1 MGAWGVGS
9 AGSEKRC
16 ARNTSSYTPLP
27 TPHTQIIV
35 IKQDDE
41 LDKLEE
47 DIRKLKSKY
56 DQFFAGIQKF
66 PPMHER
72 RLLEVYIYELGKQK
86 MRDNTRRFRYSQLLT
101 RYNQLRELWGRKMR
115 EREEGPLDFRRRSAA
130 LAEPAPPPPEPP
142 KPATRV
148 TSPKADPYVRVAP
161 GTNGEEIKRLYG
173 DIEKEHFK
181 LGRLPNITIEQLKSM
196 VQKQSD
202 LVREKYHVAVVA
214 FRVDVVDGK
223 VKLKAKPIQE

>member
-1 MGAWGVGS
+1 
-9 AGSEKRC
+9 
-16 ARNTSSYTPLP
+16 
-27 TPHTQIIV
+27 V

-47 DIRKLKSKY
+47 DIRKLKNKY

-72 RLLEVYIYELGKQK
+72 RLVEVYIYELGKQK
-86 MRDNTRRFRYSQLLT
+86 MRENARRFRYSQLLT

-115 EREEGPLDFRRRSAA
+115 EREEGPLDFRRRSALLNEPIA
-130 LAEPAPPPPEPP
+130 PPPAPP
-142 KPATRV
+142 RV
-148 TSPKADPYVRVAP
+148 TSAKLDPYVRVAP
-161 GTNGEEIKRLYG
+161 GTNGEEVKRLYG
-173 DIEKEHFK
+173 DIEKEHLK
-181 LGRLPNITIEQLKSM
+181 LGRLPTITIEQLKSM
-196 VQKQSD
+196 IQKQSD
-202 LVREKYHVAVVA
+202 LVRQKYHVDVVA